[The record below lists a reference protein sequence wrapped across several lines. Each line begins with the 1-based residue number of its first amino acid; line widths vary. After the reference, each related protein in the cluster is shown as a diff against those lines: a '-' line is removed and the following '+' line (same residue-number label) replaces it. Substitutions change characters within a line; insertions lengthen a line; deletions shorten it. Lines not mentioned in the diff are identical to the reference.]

1 MVTLFTIGQLQGV
14 LENPKKK
21 KPSTLTDIIV
31 KRELIIITV
40 NLSAAIDTLC
50 LSQQFVS

>member
-21 KPSTLTDIIV
+21 TLNFNRYNSET
-31 KRELIIITV
+31 RA
-40 NLSAAIDTLC
+40 NNHHG
-50 LSQQFVS
+50 

>member
-21 KPSTLTDIIV
+21 TSTLTDIIV